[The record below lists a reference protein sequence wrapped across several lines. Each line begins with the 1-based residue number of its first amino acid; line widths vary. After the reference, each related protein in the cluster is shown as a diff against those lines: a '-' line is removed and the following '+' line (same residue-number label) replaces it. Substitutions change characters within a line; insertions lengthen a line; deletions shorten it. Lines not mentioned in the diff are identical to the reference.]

1 MKSKKSKRR
10 ARAPSRTAATRNE
23 LPKAQTLILSME
35 PSLPLGKNLFPTLIV
50 LITCLMFLP
59 VLNNGFIDSDNRMLV
74 DNLGYRGLG
83 WTELRWMFAG
93 FHFGQYQPLAWMT
106 LGLDHV
112 LWWADPFGHHLTNL
126 SLHVVNAVLFYLIG
140 LEFFSHWSSHNG
152 SPDAAWFRVTAGLAA
167 LGFAIHPLRVE
178 PVAWASAR
186 AEMVASAF
194 FLLSLFGYLKANAP
208 VSVRRNPGRSTII
221 SICAFLVS
229 LLAGP
234 SGLVLPI
241 ILLVIDSY
249 PLRRMTGQW
258 NGLRSEAGRLLW
270 EKAPYLLMS
279 VAFFVLNI
287 AARHY
292 EPIVQST
299 FREGFLTWTLHQLAA
314 PAFYL
319 WKAILPIGLSPA
331 YELTG
336 WSMAVYLAAGVV
348 ICAGV
353 VSVRDRWPAL
363 ASAWLCYLVL
373 LLPIF
378 PSGFPNEQILA
389 DRYTYLAG
397 LPWALLIGVAFN
409 HLRHCG
415 PGRKLGTQPLLWSA
429 GLIIAAFTVLGVLTW
444 GQARAWRDSETL
456 WRHAVTVNPSSRAH
470 FNLATLAEA
479 QGKYDDAIASNIRVV
494 EIDPL
499 RWEAHE
505 RAARL
510 LQKQGK
516 IAEAVE
522 HYRVVVR
529 LNPSAIDARENL
541 AAGLVN
547 QGEIGDAVQHFRKAL
562 ELAPERN
569 GTRIKLGTI
578 LAVEGRLDEAVE
590 ILTVAAKADP
600 EDGRILLQLGQVLAA
615 KGTLNEAVQY
625 FREAT
630 RLRPEDA
637 EAHEN
642 LSRGLLE
649 LGKKDEAAKH
659 MREAL
664 RILRSSPA
672 AR

>member
-1 MKSKKSKRR
+1 
-10 ARAPSRTAATRNE
+10 
-23 LPKAQTLILSME
+23 
-35 PSLPLGKNLFPTLIV
+35 
-50 LITCLMFLP
+50 
-59 VLNNGFIDSDNRMLV
+59 
-74 DNLGYRGLG
+74 
-83 WTELRWMFAG
+83 
-93 FHFGQYQPLAWMT
+93 MT

-126 SLHVVNAVLFYLIG
+126 SLHAVNAVLVYHIG
-140 LEFFSHWSSHNG
+140 LELFSYWSSN
-152 SPDAAWFRVTAGLAA
+152 SRSLDARWFRVAAGIAA
-167 LGFAIHPLRVE
+167 LGFALHPLRVE
-178 PVAWASAR
+178 SVAWASAR
-186 AEMVASAF
+186 GEMVAAAF

-208 VSVRRNPGRSTII
+208 VSVRRNPGPWTILST
-221 SICAFLVS
+221 CAFLLS

-241 ILLVIDSY
+241 VLLVIGSY
-249 PLRRMTGQW
+249 PLRLPAGRC
-258 NGLRSEAGRLLW
+258 NVLRSEAGRLRW
-270 EKAPYLLMS
+270 EIAPYLLLS
-279 VAFFVLNI
+279 VAFVVLNI

-292 EPIVQST
+292 EPIAQPT
-299 FREGFLTWTLHQLAA
+299 YRESFFTWTLHQLAA

-336 WSMAVYLAAGVV
+336 WSVAVYVAAGAV

-363 ASAWLCYLVL
+363 ESAWLCYLVL

-378 PSGFPNEQILA
+378 RSGFPTEQILA

-397 LPWALLIGVAFN
+397 LPWGLLIGVAFN
-409 HLRHCG
+409 HFRHDG
-415 PGRKLGTQPLLWSA
+415 PGRRFGTQPLLWGV
-429 GLIIAAFTVLGVLTW
+429 GLIIVAFTMLGVLSW
-444 GQARAWRDSETL
+444 SQARVWRDSETL
-456 WRHAVTVNPSSRAH
+456 WRHAVTVNPGSRAH
-470 FNLATLAEA
+470 FNLASLSEA
-479 QGKYDDAIASNIRVV
+479 QGKYEDAIASNRRVV
-494 EIDPL
+494 EIDPQ
-499 RWEAHE
+499 RWDAHE

-522 HYRVVVR
+522 HYRVVVG
-529 LNPSAIDARENL
+529 LNPNAIDARENL

-547 QGEIGDAVQHFRKAL
+547 QGEVGEAIQQFRKLL

-569 GTRIKLGTI
+569 GTRVKLGTI
-578 LAVEGRLDEAVE
+578 LAVEGRLDAAAE
-590 ILTVAAKADP
+590 ILTAAAKADP

-615 KGTLNEAVQY
+615 QGTLNEAVHY